1 MGWVGKDSEGASG
14 GLWTVWDASK
24 LKMIYVQI
32 SAFCITIVLEEIFAG
47 RSFTFTNVY
56 GPNDDA
62 RRGPFLEEV
71 VSDRGN
77 STLPWCVGGDFNVDR
92 RMSERK
98 GSRRISSQMHR
109 FSSWIDE
116 LELIDLPL
124 GGAFFTWSNMQENMS
139 LARLDRFLI
148 DSP

>member
-1 MGWVGKDSEGASG
+1 M
-14 GLWTVWDASK
+14 
-24 LKMIYVQI
+24 
-32 SAFCITIVLEEIFAG
+32 
-47 RSFTFTNVY
+47 
-56 GPNDDA
+56 
-62 RRGPFLEEV
+62 
-71 VSDRGN
+71 
-77 STLPWCVGGDFNVDR
+77 GGDFNVVHT
-92 RMSERK
+92 MSERK
-98 GSRRISSQMHR
+98 GCHRISSHMHR